1 MLLNRCEIESNLFT
15 WSNNLKIQSIMIH
28 ETLNYLLFSLQIDIK
43 VIIIRGHQIG
53 RQPKMYIKINI
64 KEVFQEKK

>member
-1 MLLNRCEIESNLFT
+1 
-15 WSNNLKIQSIMIH
+15 MIH